1 MALCN
6 YKDLIMNNRKKNFN
20 IESGRQAPV
29 AGCKSS
35 KSDGCKNA
43 FTLVELLVVISI
55 IAVLIG
61 LLVPAVNAARE
72 AARRATC
79 NNNLRQL
86 GVALT
91 AFDEKNKTL
100 PPAMKFETESNYDAP
115 NETGILE
122 NWIVRILP
130 NMDQEA
136 LYNNIYSLMRP
147 NLLKSGS
154 AHSNK
159 VVNAI
164 EKTVTSSQDTTITMK
179 SCRETV
185 ITLLL
190 CPSDANANSVIYES
204 GKTSFTSSRCNY
216 GANMGL
222 KQPKLLYGG
231 NWSVPSNR
239 GVMGPGQSLSIS
251 NVAAADGASNTILV
265 AELRAGVTYRDPR
278 GTWCLGGP
286 GASAIAACGW
296 DDGTNLT
303 SRTEGKDKGPN
314 ARDKNNI
321 SNYGDQVFASSL
333 DRTSEELYDSKMP
346 ARMTS
351 NTQATTRSMHA
362 GGAYACFVDGSVHW
376 LNDTIETN
384 GPTDYGVFDCL
395 LSSGDG
401 HRISDSSF

>member
-1 MALCN
+1 MIN
-6 YKDLIMNNRKKNFN
+6 RITNNKTGFQTPV
-20 IESGRQAPV
+20 SGRKP
-29 AGCKSS
+29 S
-35 KSDGCKNA
+35 KSHGYKNA

-72 AARRATC
+72 AARRSTC

-100 PPAMKFETESNYDAP
+100 PPAMKVVTESNYESP
-115 NETGILE
+115 NESEVLE

-130 NMDQEA
+130 NMDQAA
-136 LYNNIYSLMRP
+136 LYDNIYNLMRP
-147 NLLKSGS
+147 NLLKSGNAYS
-154 AHSNK
+154 TK
-159 VVNAI
+159 VINTI
-164 EKTVTSSQDTTITMK
+164 DKTVTSSQDNTITMK

-185 ITLLL
+185 ITSLL

-204 GKTSFTSSRCNY
+204 AKTSFTSSRCNY

-222 KQPKLLYGG
+222 KQPKFLYGG
-231 NWSVPSNR
+231 NWSVFSNR
-239 GVMGPGQSLSIS
+239 GAMGPGQALSIS
-251 NVAAADGASNTILV
+251 NIAAADGTSNTILL

-278 GTWCLGGP
+278 GSWCLGGP

-303 SRTEGKDKGPN
+303 SRVNGSDKGPN
-314 ARDKNNI
+314 AKDKNNM
-321 SNYGDQVFASSL
+321 SNYGDQIYATSL
-333 DRTSEELYDSKMP
+333 NRTSEELYDSKMP
-346 ARMTS
+346 ARITS

-362 GGAYACFVDGSVHW
+362 GGVYACFVDGSVHW
-376 LNDTIETN
+376 LNDTIQTN
-384 GPTDYGVFDCL
+384 GPTEYGVFDSL

-401 HRISDSSF
+401 HRISSNSF